1 MSPKELIRVGERT
14 VNLEKAFNSRLGYRR
29 EDDRLCHRWMD
40 EEMKGGP
47 GKGWK
52 AKDYLEQLKDEYYQY
67 HGWDLSTSLPTRA
80 KLSELGM
87 EDVAEVLAR
96 ERTLIE

>member
-96 ERTLIE
+96 EGTLIE